1 MTRRGVRSARPVQ
14 RGQGL
19 LLLMLVM
26 LVAGASV
33 LLAGIGSRASIRA
46 GDDSGTVRALAL
58 AKEALIA
65 YAVTDNSRPGELPC
79 PDFNRDGVIMVAGPS
94 ADYQGSNCKA
104 YLGWLPWQTL
114 DVEDVRDGSGAQLW
128 YAVSDAFH
136 ANGTTSINPDTPGGL
151 TVDAAGAT
159 DIVAVI
165 IAPGEPRGAQS
176 RPADPPLGAP
186 DASAHVAEYLEDG
199 NANGD
204 LGYVT
209 SGAAEFNDRVVYI
222 TASEL
227 LRAVERRVLG
237 EVAAALWAYRDAN
250 GAYPWLSPFADPIAT
265 TPASFDGVPG
275 TRMGHLAY
283 NDAADEGTHVQD
295 TGFTI
300 TWDAGDAPISVVADS
315 FSALGFE
322 LDPASALLM
331 QESAEADA
339 AAGSHTFT
347 TPSNPTGGDPSCTW
361 QGSNAVADCVA
372 TALLQPPYQAQL
384 LFAGNPLFVQVRRE
398 ISIDVAYTGI
408 PAVIPPP
415 VDGARVR
422 DVASGATFQSFPDA
436 AAVSTITV
444 RHYLPFLPQIAI
456 TRRLTISQDSTAS
469 VNMFGI
475 YLEPSAA
482 GGLAGDLPAWFY
494 ANEWHRYV
502 LVEYAGNAL
511 PGESL
516 ATTGTACTPGAN
528 CVNLDV
534 IDDSGAIG
542 VTLDDLHAVV
552 IGAGAQIAGQDRYSG
567 SAALADFFEEKNA
580 VAADATAERRPWRS
594 TWNFNDQ
601 ARAVLQ
607 P

>member
-1 MTRRGVRSARPVQ
+1 
-14 RGQGL
+14 
-19 LLLMLVM
+19 
-26 LVAGASV
+26 
-33 LLAGIGSRASIRA
+33 
-46 GDDSGTVRALAL
+46 
-58 AKEALIA
+58 
-65 YAVTDNSRPGELPC
+65 
-79 PDFNRDGVIMVAGPS
+79 
-94 ADYQGSNCKA
+94 
-104 YLGWLPWQTL
+104 
-114 DVEDVRDGSGAQLW
+114 
-128 YAVSDAFH
+128 
-136 ANGTTSINPDTPGGL
+136 
-151 TVDAAGAT
+151 
-159 DIVAVI
+159 
-165 IAPGEPRGAQS
+165 
-176 RPADPPLGAP
+176 
-186 DASAHVAEYLEDG
+186 
-199 NANGD
+199 
-204 LGYVT
+204 
-209 SGAAEFNDRVVYI
+209 
-222 TASEL
+222 
-227 LRAVERRVLG
+227 
-237 EVAAALWAYRDAN
+237 LWANRDAN

-275 TRMGHLAY
+275 TRIGHLAY
-283 NDAADEGTHVQD
+283 NDAADVGTHVQD

-315 FSALGFE
+315 FSASGFE
-322 LDPASALLM
+322 LDPTSALLM
-331 QESAEADA
+331 QNSAAADA
-339 AAGSHTFT
+339 AAGSYTFA

-361 QGSNAVADCVA
+361 QGSNAVAECVA
-372 TALLQPPYQAQL
+372 TAQLQPPYQAQL
-384 LFAGNPLFVQVRRE
+384 LFSGNPLTVQVTRE
-398 ISIDVAYTGI
+398 ISIDVAYTGA
-408 PAVIPPP
+408 AV
-415 VDGARVR
+415 VGSLDGARVR

-444 RHYLPFLPQIAI
+444 RHYLPFLPQISI
-456 TRRLTISQDSTAS
+456 TRRLTISQGSTAS
-469 VNMFGI
+469 VNLSGI

-482 GGLAGDLPAWFY
+482 GGLEGALPAWFY
-494 ANEWHRYV
+494 ANQWHRYV

-516 ATTGTACTPGAN
+516 ATSTACTPGAN